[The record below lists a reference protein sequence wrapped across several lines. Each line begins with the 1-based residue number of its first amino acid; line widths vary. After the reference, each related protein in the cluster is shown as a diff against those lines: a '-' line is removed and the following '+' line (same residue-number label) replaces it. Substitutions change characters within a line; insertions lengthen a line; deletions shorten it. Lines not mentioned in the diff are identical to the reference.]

1 MDNLT
6 VSQQAVCNTSH
17 ARGNIDSLP
26 AKGRFQVEHWR
37 GGRKIGVYD
46 VPNAITN
53 EGKNKLFAV
62 MFNGATAIGTWY
74 ILLVDGSGSPLLAAT
89 DTYAQIGNGNGWNE
103 NTAYTEAARQQWTVG
118 AAAGQQV
125 TNSSPVVFTIN
136 ASGSVYGM
144 ALVGGGTTP
153 SAKGDHAGGG
163 ALWAEAAFA
172 SGTVTVANGDQLK
185 VTYTVSC

>member
-1 MDNLT
+1 MP
-6 VSQQAVCNTSH
+6 SATSTPC
-17 ARGNIDSLP
+17 LP
-26 AKGRFQVEHWR
+26 KGRFQVEHWR
-37 GGRKIGVYD
+37 GGRKIGVD
-46 VPNAITN
+46 HVPNAITN

-103 NTAYTEAARQQWTVG
+103 NTAYTEAARSSGPW
-118 AAAGQQV
+118 APAAGQQV

-144 ALVGGGTTP
+144 ALVGGGRRP
-153 SAKGDHAGGG
+153 GAKGDHAGGG